1 MRPTRSM
8 TVPTPSR
15 SWTPPTS
22 TLRRFVTTAPSWV
35 NTLRRTSLWAA
46 RPQRPFTSKTIT
58 CRARETAA
66 APRNGRCG
74 PRMQR
79 DLRERYEED
88 LALVRG
94 AAAWLALAAALI
106 GLAVFPWVAPGNL
119 VFTAILVSVNAI
131 VALGLNLLTGY
142 TGQISLGHAGFVA
155 IGAYTSGL
163 LMSKL
168 GVTWWLAWP
177 AAGLVAAA
185 FGFLVGLPALRLTGP
200 YLVIATLGFGIAVH
214 QVLTNWEALS
224 GGRMGLAIPQVTF
237 GPAGWTA
244 EQRLYYLAVGS
255 AVLLTW
261 VAFNLTRSHV
271 GRAFV
276 AIRDSDIAAEVVGV
290 NLTRYKTLAFA
301 VIVIG
306 GLASIPGALIGAV
319 VLTVLPQ
326 QLTLLREWVPLIFGS
341 AIILMMVVEPKGLY
355 GRWLRVKLYFRT
367 WPL

>member
-1 MRPTRSM
+1 
-8 TVPTPSR
+8 
-15 SWTPPTS
+15 
-22 TLRRFVTTAPSWV
+22 
-35 NTLRRTSLWAA
+35 
-46 RPQRPFTSKTIT
+46 
-58 CRARETAA
+58 
-66 APRNGRCG
+66 
-74 PRMQR
+74 MQR

-94 AAAWLALAAALI
+94 GAAWVALVVTLV
-106 GLAVFPWVAPGNL
+106 GLAVFPWYAPGYL

-177 AAGLVAAA
+177 AAGIVAAA

-200 YLVIATLGFGIAVH
+200 YLVIATLGFGIAV
-214 QVLTNWEALS
+214 Q
-224 GGRMGLAIPQVTF
+224 QVTF
-237 GPAGWTA
+237 GPAGLTA
-244 EQRLYYLAVGS
+244 EQRLYYLAVGG

-301 VIVIG
+301 VSAFYAGIAGALFGQALRHIEPQSFTLVESIFYFAMIVIG
-306 GLASIPGALIGAV
+306 GLV
-319 VLTVLPQ
+319 
-326 QLTLLREWVPLIFGS
+326 
-341 AIILMMVVEPKGLY
+341 
-355 GRWLRVKLYFRT
+355 
-367 WPL
+367 

>member
-1 MRPTRSM
+1 
-8 TVPTPSR
+8 
-15 SWTPPTS
+15 
-22 TLRRFVTTAPSWV
+22 
-35 NTLRRTSLWAA
+35 
-46 RPQRPFTSKTIT
+46 
-58 CRARETAA
+58 
-66 APRNGRCG
+66 
-74 PRMQR
+74 MQR
-79 DLRERYEED
+79 DLRERYEQD

-106 GLAVFPWVAPGNL
+106 GLAVFPWYAPSYL

-177 AAGLVAAA
+177 AAGIVAAA

-224 GGRMGLAIPQVTF
+224 GGRMGLPVPQVTF
-237 GPAGWTA
+237 GPAGLTA
-244 EQRLYYLAVGS
+244 EQRLYYLAVGG

-276 AIRDSDIAAEVVGV
+276 AIRDSDIAAEAVGG

-301 VIVIG
+301 VSAFYAGIAGALFGQALRHIEPQSFTLVESIFYFAMIVIG

>member
-1 MRPTRSM
+1 
-8 TVPTPSR
+8 
-15 SWTPPTS
+15 
-22 TLRRFVTTAPSWV
+22 
-35 NTLRRTSLWAA
+35 
-46 RPQRPFTSKTIT
+46 
-58 CRARETAA
+58 
-66 APRNGRCG
+66 
-74 PRMQR
+74 MQR

-94 AAAWLALAAALI
+94 GAAWVALVVTLV
-106 GLAVFPWVAPGNL
+106 GLAVFPWYAPGYL

-177 AAGLVAAA
+177 AAGIVAAA

-224 GGRMGLAIPQVTF
+224 GGRMGLPVPQVTF
-237 GPAGWTA
+237 GPAGLTA
-244 EQRLYYLAVGS
+244 EQRLYYLAVGG

-301 VIVIG
+301 VSAFYAGIAGALFGQALRHIEPQSFTLVESIFYFAMIVIG

>member
-1 MRPTRSM
+1 
-8 TVPTPSR
+8 
-15 SWTPPTS
+15 
-22 TLRRFVTTAPSWV
+22 
-35 NTLRRTSLWAA
+35 
-46 RPQRPFTSKTIT
+46 
-58 CRARETAA
+58 
-66 APRNGRCG
+66 
-74 PRMQR
+74 MQR
-79 DLRERYEED
+79 DLRERYEQD

-106 GLAVFPWVAPGNL
+106 GLAVFPWYAPSYL

-177 AAGLVAAA
+177 AAGIVAAA

-224 GGRMGLAIPQVTF
+224 GGRMGLPVPQVTF
-237 GPAGWTA
+237 GPAGLTA
-244 EQRLYYLAVGS
+244 EQRLYYLAVGG

-301 VIVIG
+301 VSAFYAGIAGALFGQALRHIEPQSFTLVESIFYFAMIVIG

>member
-1 MRPTRSM
+1 
-8 TVPTPSR
+8 
-15 SWTPPTS
+15 
-22 TLRRFVTTAPSWV
+22 
-35 NTLRRTSLWAA
+35 
-46 RPQRPFTSKTIT
+46 
-58 CRARETAA
+58 
-66 APRNGRCG
+66 
-74 PRMQR
+74 MQR

-106 GLAVFPWVAPGNL
+106 GLAVFPWYAPSYL

-177 AAGLVAAA
+177 AAGIVAAA

-224 GGRMGLAIPQVTF
+224 GGRMGLPVPQVTF
-237 GPAGWTA
+237 GPAGLTA
-244 EQRLYYLAVGS
+244 EQRLYYLAVGG

-301 VIVIG
+301 VSAFYAGIAGALFGQALRHIEPQSFTLVESIFYFAMIVIG

>member
-1 MRPTRSM
+1 
-8 TVPTPSR
+8 
-15 SWTPPTS
+15 
-22 TLRRFVTTAPSWV
+22 
-35 NTLRRTSLWAA
+35 
-46 RPQRPFTSKTIT
+46 
-58 CRARETAA
+58 
-66 APRNGRCG
+66 
-74 PRMQR
+74 MQR

-94 AAAWLALAAALI
+94 APAWVALAATLV
-106 GLAVFPWVAPGNL
+106 GLAVFPWYAPGYL

-131 VALGLNLLTGY
+131 VAVGLNLLTGY

-177 AAGLVAAA
+177 AAGIVAAA

-214 QVLTNWEALS
+214 QVLTNWEGLS
-224 GGRMGLAIPQVTF
+224 GGRMGLPVPQVTF
-237 GPAGWTA
+237 GPAGLTA

-255 AVLLTW
+255 AVFLTW

-276 AIRDSDIAAEVVGV
+276 AIRDSDIAAEVMGV

-301 VIVIG
+301 VSAFYAGIAGALFGQALRHIEPQSFTLLESITYFAMIVIG
-306 GLASIPGALIGAV
+306 GLASIPGALIGAI

-341 AIILMMVVEPKGLY
+341 AIILMMVVEPRGLY
-355 GRWLRVKLYFRT
+355 GRWRRIRLYFQT

>member
-1 MRPTRSM
+1 
-8 TVPTPSR
+8 
-15 SWTPPTS
+15 
-22 TLRRFVTTAPSWV
+22 
-35 NTLRRTSLWAA
+35 
-46 RPQRPFTSKTIT
+46 
-58 CRARETAA
+58 
-66 APRNGRCG
+66 
-74 PRMQR
+74 MQR
-79 DLRERYEED
+79 DLRERYEQD

-106 GLAVFPWVAPGNL
+106 GLAVFPWVAPGYL

-177 AAGLVAAA
+177 AAGIVAAA

-224 GGRMGLAIPQVTF
+224 GGRMGLPVPQVTF
-237 GPAGWTA
+237 GPAGLTA
-244 EQRLYYLAVGS
+244 EQRLYYLAVGG

-301 VIVIG
+301 VSAFYAGIAGALFGQALRHIEPQSFTLVESIFYFAMIVIG
-306 GLASIPGALIGAV
+306 GLASIPGALIGAI